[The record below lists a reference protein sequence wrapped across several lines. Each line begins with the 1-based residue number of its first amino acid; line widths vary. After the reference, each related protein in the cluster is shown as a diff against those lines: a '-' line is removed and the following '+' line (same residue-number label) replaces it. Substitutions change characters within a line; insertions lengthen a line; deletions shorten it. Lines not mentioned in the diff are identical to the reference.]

1 MIERLWRRFRLV
13 PMLLIV
19 AGLAFSVRVGDFVHG
34 LDRMGAASAAA
45 PASGVEE
52 VAHAEPPSTRPQAIV
67 QTATSDST
75 PPESTTPA
83 PSTPPGAATLPD
95 PVPRTAGSGSG
106 EWRDA
111 TDTEIE
117 SSTVRSDLYQDL
129 ARRRE
134 QLDRREKEIAV
145 REALLSAAERELDQ
159 KLREL
164 KTLSADIEESM
175 QKISE
180 EEEAR
185 INSLVKIYETMK
197 PKDAA
202 SIFNTLDLDVLMA
215 ILTRMSERRA
225 SPIIAQMNPDRAR
238 TITIMMSE
246 QKQSGDASFPGGY

>member
-13 PMLLIV
+13 PMLLLV
-19 AGLAFSVRVGDFVHG
+19 AGLAFSVRVGDFVYG
-34 LDRMGAASAAA
+34 LEKMGAASAAA
-45 PASGVEE
+45 PTTGIEDAS
-52 VAHAEPPSTRPQAIV
+52 HAEPPSTRPQAV
-67 QTATSDST
+67 MQAAASEEAAQPS
-75 PPESTTPA
+75 PA
-83 PSTPPGAATLPD
+83 QPSTLPD
-95 PVPRTAGSGSG
+95 PLPRTAGSGGG

-175 QKISE
+175 QKLSE
-180 EEEAR
+180 
-185 INSLVKIYETMK
+185 
-197 PKDAA
+197 
-202 SIFNTLDLDVLMA
+202 
-215 ILTRMSERRA
+215 
-225 SPIIAQMNPDRAR
+225 
-238 TITIMMSE
+238 
-246 QKQSGDASFPGGY
+246 